1 MRLTSSVPVD
11 PASRFTMA
19 EKDKKLVIIGD
30 GAVGKTCL
38 LEVIENDK
46 FLDKPYRPTVFHNTE
61 KKIDNPNNP
70 GEELRMHL

>member
-1 MRLTSSVPVD
+1 MASQMR
-11 PASRFTMA
+11 
-19 EKDKKLVIIGD
+19 KLVIIGD

-38 LEVIENDK
+38 LEVIETDK
-46 FLDKPYRPTVFHNTE
+46 FLDEPYRATVFHNTE

>member
-38 LEVIENDK
+38 MDVFEKGEFVEM
-46 FLDKPYRPTVFHNTE
+46 PYRPTVFHNSFKMVEHPTTKE
-61 KKIDNPNNP
+61 QFS
-70 GEELRMHL
+70 LQL

>member
-1 MRLTSSVPVD
+1 MR
-11 PASRFTMA
+11 
-19 EKDKKLVIIGD
+19 KLVIIGD

-46 FLDKPYRPTVFHNTE
+46 YLDEPYRATVFHNTQ
-61 KKIDNPNNP
+61 KKIDHPNNP

>member
-1 MRLTSSVPVD
+1 MIRHCHQPHSVRM
-11 PASRFTMA
+11 ASESR
-19 EKDKKLVIIGD
+19 KLVIIGD

-61 KKIDNPNNP
+61 KKIDNPTNP